1 VKSCK
6 FSSNVFTF
14 EQNHHRLSSYM
25 KSVTYDYCRM
35 NLSLN
40 LIVKHLAYIKM
51 HRSIGN
57 QVVGR
62 GFFGVEW
69 IFHYL
74 WGELVF
80 VPCCCLPF

>member
-1 VKSCK
+1 
-6 FSSNVFTF
+6 
-14 EQNHHRLSSYM
+14 
-25 KSVTYDYCRM
+25 M

-40 LIVKHLAYIKM
+40 LVIKHLAYIKM

-62 GFFGVEW
+62 VFFGVVD
-69 IFHYL
+69 ISFFVGLFY
-74 WGELVF
+74 ELVF